1 MAFSPAL
8 PILRCRDVRAIE
20 AAQLEA
26 QPPLMERAGL
36 AAAGWVEELLACSPG
51 CVLVLAGPGNN
62 GGDGFVLARELR
74 RQGIEVVLV
83 SAAKVAK
90 LPPDAAIARQS
101 WLDAGGQILP
111 DFIGTQW
118 ALVVDALFGIGLTR
132 PIDGLH
138 ADWIARL
145 NALSCPRL
153 ALDIPSGLN
162 ADTGALIGPC
172 VQATHT
178 ASFIALK
185 PGLLTL
191 DGPDYCGQVRVF
203 DLDLPLPQA
212 MGREIS
218 PACFTDHLLPRRRN
232 THKGQFGAVGVVG
245 GAAGM
250 QGAALLA
257 ARAALHLGP
266 GKVFLG
272 LLDAAGAGVDVA
284 YPEIMW
290 RSPAD
295 LFLLVSALVIGPGLG
310 KGEAA
315 SVHVRRVLGFTRP
328 LLIDADGLNLLAA
341 EPALLGVLAGRAG
354 ASVLTPHPAEAAR
367 LLQTSVAQVQADRV
381 STACELA
388 RRTQAIVVLKGCGS
402 IVATPDG
409 RWFINSSGNSGMASG
424 GMGDVLSG
432 LIAALLAQG
441 WPALEAT
448 LCGVHL
454 HGAAADQLATQGVGP
469 VGLTA
474 GETILAARHL
484 FNFWITP

>member
-1 MAFSPAL
+1 MAFL
-8 PILRCRDVRAIE
+8 PSLPVLRCRDVRGIE

-26 QPPLMERAGL
+26 QASLMERAGL
-36 AAAGWVEELLACSPG
+36 AAAGFALELLAGRPG
-51 CVLVLAGPGNN
+51 CVLVLVGPGNN

-74 RQGIEVVLV
+74 RQGVEVVLV
-83 SAAKVAK
+83 SAAPAAK
-90 LPPDAAIARQS
+90 FPPDAAAARQS

-178 ASFIALK
+178 ATFIALK

-191 DGPDYCGQVRVF
+191 DGADCCGQVRVF
-203 DLDLPLPQA
+203 DLDLPAPDA
-212 MGREIS
+212 TG
-218 PACFTDHLLPRRRN
+218 HLLGLDCFAEQLQPRRRN

-272 LLDAAGAGVDVA
+272 LLDAAGAGVDVMH
-284 YPEIMW
+284 PEIMW
-290 RSPAD
+290 RNPAD
-295 LFLLVSALVIGPGLG
+295 LILLASALVIGPGLG

-315 SVHVRRVLGFTRP
+315 SVHLRRALGFAGP
-328 LLIDADGLNLLAA
+328 LLLDADGLNLLAA
-341 EPALLGVLAGRAG
+341 EPALLGVLAGRHG

-381 STACELA
+381 SIACELA
-388 RRTQAIVVLKGCGS
+388 RRTQAVVVLKGCGS
-402 IVATPDG
+402 IVAAPDG
-409 RWFINSSGNSGMASG
+409 RWFINTTGNSGMASG

-432 LIAALLAQG
+432 LITALLAQG

-454 HGAAADQLATQGVGP
+454 HGAAADQLALQGVGP
-469 VGLTA
+469 IGLTA
-474 GETILAARHL
+474 GETIAAARQL
-484 FNFWITP
+484 FNFWITH